1 MLLSLL
7 LSLLQNFCNKS
18 LFVKCARER
27 RIYDRLVDDFK
38 TNTEFTLFQTCLLY
52 TSDAADEDSSV

>member
-38 TNTEFTLFQTCLLY
+38 TNTEFTLFQT
-52 TSDAADEDSSV
+52 SQDAMKFTGEIYW

>member
-38 TNTEFTLFQTCLLY
+38 TNIEFTLFQT
-52 TSDAADEDSSV
+52 SQDAMKFTGEIYW